1 MKGEEEEVRQVS
13 GRVEGGA
20 SDAGLGRWNRNTNQ
34 FPFTGIQALMGKEL
48 TSVW

>member
-20 SDAGLGRWNRNTNQ
+20 SDAGPGRWNRNTNQ